1 MTERELK
8 AERTFDYASE
18 CDCASIGYIPSVHW
32 FYVELNGVCVH
43 TSYTFR
49 LAKKKFDKL
58 IEQYKLVKVE
68 DE

>member
-8 AERTFDYASE
+8 AGRTFDYASE

-43 TSYTFR
+43 
-49 LAKKKFDKL
+49 KFDKL

>member
-1 MTERELK
+1 MRRSVIAHRSDTFHPYIGFTSNSTE
-8 AERTFDYASE
+8 Y
-18 CDCASIGYIPSVHW
+18 
-32 FYVELNGVCVH
+32 CVH

-49 LAKKKFDKL
+49 PAKKKFDKL

>member
-8 AERTFDYASE
+8 NGRTVDYASE
-18 CDCASIGYIPSVHW
+18 HNCASIGYISSVRW

-49 LAKKKFDKL
+49 PAKKKLDKL
-58 IEQYKLVKVE
+58 IEQHKLVKVE

>member
-8 AERTFDYASE
+8 DGKTFDYASE
-18 CDCASIGYIPSVHW
+18 HNCTSIGYISSVHW

-49 LAKKKFDKL
+49 PAKKKFDKL
-58 IEQYKLVKVE
+58 IEQYKLVKIE